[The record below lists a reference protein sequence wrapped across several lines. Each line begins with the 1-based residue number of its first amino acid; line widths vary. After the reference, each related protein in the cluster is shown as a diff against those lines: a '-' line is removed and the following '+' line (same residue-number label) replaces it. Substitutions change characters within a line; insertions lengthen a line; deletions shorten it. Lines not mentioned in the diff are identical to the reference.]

1 MPKRKKKGEPEMLIV
16 SFCDIVTIT
25 TAAMFF
31 AMLITVQAAVK
42 IPVFKPTP
50 RAKLTKKTPVFFEC
64 RANEVFYLDKD
75 GLDTQV
81 AKLLSTLSPNVRS
94 GEIQNFLKVIQGQ
107 EVGNEYYRVN
117 PNYLLAAIMA
127 LDPRLGVRGESWEG
141 DALEHPNGKFQ
152 SILRQLDPKTQY
164 IAFLVR
170 DDSFNAF
177 RHGRKAAFKG
187 GFETGWELL
196 GEDEP
201 IKFGQGGAPI
211 LAQ

>member
-1 MPKRKKKGEPEMLIV
+1 
-16 SFCDIVTIT
+16 
-25 TAAMFF
+25 
-31 AMLITVQAAVK
+31 VQEAVK

-50 RAKLTKKTPVFFEC
+50 RAKLTNKTPVFFEC
-64 RANEVFYLDKD
+64 RANEVYYLDKD

-81 AKLLSTLSPNVRS
+81 SKLLSTLSPNVR
-94 GEIQNFLKVIQGQ
+94 GGDVQNFLKVIQGQ
-107 EVGNEYYRVN
+107 EVGNEYYKVN
-117 PNYLLAAIMA
+117 PTYLLAAVMA
-127 LDPRLGVRGESWEG
+127 LDPRPGAQGESWEG
-141 DALEHPNGKFQ
+141 DALEQPNGKFQ
-152 SILRQLDPKTQY
+152 MILRQLDKNTQY

-177 RHGRKAAFKG
+177 RHGRRAAFHS

-201 IKFGQGGAPI
+201 IKFGQGGAQI